1 MAEDHTGSPGVAS
14 FQVEDPQQADVR
26 LLIEEL
32 DAEMAALSV
41 CGDCD
46 LTSAEDLSADYVQFL
61 VARYHSHPKLAA
73 RWWSKTL
80 TGLKS
85 NACTCALWFAA
96 KGFPERS
103 WITCSTWRSGVDCER
118 SDWKPT
124 PSKQLRSRS
133 IVALALNPAIPTKIT
148 SQRRDRTL
156 CLWSYSFSAIG
167 PFCPRWRC

>member
-1 MAEDHTGSPGVAS
+1 
-14 FQVEDPQQADVR
+14 
-26 LLIEEL
+26 
-32 DAEMAALSV
+32 MAALSV

-61 VARYHSHPKLAA
+61 VARYHSHPIACGALVVKDIDWAEVK
-73 RWWSKTL
+73 RMYVRPVVRRK
-80 TGLKS
+80 GLS
-85 NACTCALWFAA
+85 RAILDHLLDMA
-96 KGFPERS
+96 KRRGLRKVRLE
-103 WITCSTWRSGVDCER
+103 THA
-118 SDWKPT
+118 
-124 PSKQLRSRS
+124 SKQRRSRS